1 MEGAADAREAQDVAG
16 TSGRE
21 AGLSAEQVAAL
32 QWSQPEEALQ

>member
-1 MEGAADAREAQDVAG
+1 MEGADDAAHEAQDVG

-32 QWSQPEEALQ
+32 QWAQPEEALQ